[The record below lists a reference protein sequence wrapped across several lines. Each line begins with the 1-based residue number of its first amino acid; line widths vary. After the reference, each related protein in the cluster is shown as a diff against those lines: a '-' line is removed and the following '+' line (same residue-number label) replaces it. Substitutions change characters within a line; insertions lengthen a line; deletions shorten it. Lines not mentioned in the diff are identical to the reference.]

1 MIKSTTEQITNCFQ
15 YEFYFYLYKFI
26 YSRAEIKTTS
36 LSQQFFGQVSNRY
49 LKWFEFWSSFTKT
62 CKELDQQSLTMNKY
76 ICISDI
82 LTAYISIEST
92 AIPPPPI
99 SHFTI
104 IIEIYLFK
112 KEGPPPQ
119 LFNTNHFSI
128 RIRGRGMKMN
138 LGIVAKQLLF
148 RQPKFNL
155 LLRINSFSFCDKQF

>member
-1 MIKSTTEQITNCFQ
+1 MIKSTTEQITN
-15 YEFYFYLYKFI
+15 YFYLYQFI

-92 AIPPPPI
+92 AIPPPI

>member
-15 YEFYFYLYKFI
+15 YEFYFYLYQFI

-112 KEGPPPQ
+112 KEGPPPTFQ
-119 LFNTNHFSI
+119 YQPFFN
-128 RIRGRGMKMN
+128 
-138 LGIVAKQLLF
+138 Q
-148 RQPKFNL
+148 
-155 LLRINSFSFCDKQF
+155 DKGEGNEDEPGDSC

>member
-15 YEFYFYLYKFI
+15 YEFYFYLYQFI

-92 AIPPPPI
+92 AIPPPI

-112 KEGPPPQ
+112 KEGPPPPTFQ
-119 LFNTNHFSI
+119 YQPFFN
-128 RIRGRGMKMN
+128 
-138 LGIVAKQLLF
+138 Q
-148 RQPKFNL
+148 
-155 LLRINSFSFCDKQF
+155 DKGEGNEDEPGDSC